1 MLDRLHNF
9 ESFVCAK
16 FIELYIRYILDF
28 YSEKCYNMATL
39 RKQLQPIERRNVM
52 SIFVIVRDQVLS
64 LPSVLGLSSNNT
76 VSNLDSTLK
85 VLR

>member
-1 MLDRLHNF
+1 MN
-9 ESFVCAK
+9 
-16 FIELYIRYILDF
+16 
-28 YSEKCYNMATL
+28 
-39 RKQLQPIERRNVM
+39 
-52 SIFVIVRDQVLS
+52 IFVLIHEQVLS